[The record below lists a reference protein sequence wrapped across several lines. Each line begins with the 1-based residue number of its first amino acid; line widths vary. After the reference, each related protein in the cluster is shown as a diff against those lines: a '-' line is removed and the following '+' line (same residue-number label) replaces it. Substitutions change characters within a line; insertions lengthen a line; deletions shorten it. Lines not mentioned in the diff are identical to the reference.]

1 MMKTNIDIAQEAKA
15 KRIEE
20 IAESIGISREDIV
33 TYGRYIAKVPLSVL
47 KKLDDRPD
55 GKLVL
60 TTAITATP
68 AGEGKTVT
76 TIGLVQALGKKGIK
90 VMGTLREPSL
100 GPTFGLKGGA
110 TGGGYS
116 QVYPMWD
123 IDLHF
128 TGDIHAVGAAH
139 NLLSAILENHIAR
152 KNELDIDPTRIV
164 LRKAMDMNCR
174 ELRNVVVGLGGRK
187 EGGTPHESGFIITVA
202 SEISAILALATS
214 MHDLKDRLGRMI
226 VAYTYANEPVTA
238 QQLGCVGAMA
248 LLLKDAINP
257 NLVQT
262 LEGEP
267 FFIHGFPFANIA
279 HGNNSIIATKY
290 ALKMADVVVTEAGF
304 AADLGAEKFFDIV
317 CRQNG
322 LRPNLAVIVASVRA
336 LKMHG
341 GQPIDQVCLAD
352 CKALDRGFENLDKHI
367 DNIRHFG
374 VPIVVAVNRFESDS
388 DAELQMVR
396 DHCQQKGIRCAVSEV
411 FAKGGAGG
419 SELADA
425 VLEALRTEKV
435 DFRFLYDLDL
445 RVQEKITIIAK
456 EMYGAAKVQF
466 EGEAEKNIRTIE
478 NAGLGHLPICMAK
491 TQLSLSDDPKLK
503 GAPKDWT
510 LHVREAYVSAGAGF
524 IVPICGEMTLI
535 PGLPASPSALKI
547 EYSDDGHITG
557 LY

>member
-547 EYSDDGHITG
+547 EYSDDGHIT
-557 LY
+557 